1 MLKIFAGV
9 WSILIIIAILLIT
22 RRPLE
27 KKTDETE

>member
-1 MLKIFAGV
+1 MLRIFAGV

-27 KKTDETE
+27 KKPDEA